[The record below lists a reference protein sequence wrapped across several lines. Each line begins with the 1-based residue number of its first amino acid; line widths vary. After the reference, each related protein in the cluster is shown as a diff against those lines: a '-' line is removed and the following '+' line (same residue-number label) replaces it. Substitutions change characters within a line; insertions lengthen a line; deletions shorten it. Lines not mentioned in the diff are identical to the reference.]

1 MFSKHCLPFDLVSG
15 VVHKYTCGKCNSSY
29 YGDMDRNLKVRCRE
43 HVGISPMTLG
53 S

>member
-15 VVHKYTCGKCNSSY
+15 VVHKYTCGKCNSY
-29 YGDMDRNLKVRCRE
+29 YGNVDRNLKVKCRE